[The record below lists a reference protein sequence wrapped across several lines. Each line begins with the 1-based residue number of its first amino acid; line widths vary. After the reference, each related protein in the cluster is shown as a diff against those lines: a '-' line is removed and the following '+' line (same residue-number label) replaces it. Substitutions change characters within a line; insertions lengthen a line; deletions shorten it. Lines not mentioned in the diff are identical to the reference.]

1 METLEAIL
9 ALSFFLSDLKQKS
22 FLSSIATSAMRKHRM
37 CYSCR
42 QIRAISCYDTN
53 YIAEIVISR
62 TILLSNY
69 IEIIEIISFL
79 LGEKRR
85 NIKST
90 TTIIWQ
96 RYKEKVFRYILYLI
110 TRRFVSGQTG
120 RNMYSRLVDKVA
132 ERKTKEA
139 EHASWQSSKET
150 VKRNLLRIAIPR
162 SIILPERNQEWLRES
177 SYISGPRSNPLRT
190 YLTSY

>member
-69 IEIIEIISFL
+69 IKIIEIISFL

-85 NIKST
+85 NIRST
-90 TTIIWQ
+90 TTII
-96 RYKEKVFRYILYLI
+96 
-110 TRRFVSGQTG
+110 
-120 RNMYSRLVDKVA
+120 
-132 ERKTKEA
+132 
-139 EHASWQSSKET
+139 
-150 VKRNLLRIAIPR
+150 
-162 SIILPERNQEWLRES
+162 
-177 SYISGPRSNPLRT
+177 
-190 YLTSY
+190 